1 MVVFEPSINE
11 NMKSINNLSDHELL
25 MRVSEKDETAF
36 RILYNRYYNKVY
48 TYAMRIFKNE
58 TQAEE
63 VVQEVMLKL
72 WKFGDKLSQIQN
84 LDAYLKVSSKNK
96 ALDLLRRQE
105 HLRHAESELSMDWKG
120 YHNETEEQ
128 ILLNETRQ
136 ILKNAID
143 QLPEQQRTVYLL
155 CHQDGLK
162 YQQAADKLNLSP
174 ETVKFYMKLALRSLR
189 SYLTNHTDVVS
200 LIIIFKLF

>member
-11 NMKSINNLSDHELL
+11 NMKSINNLSDQELL
-25 MRVSEKDETAF
+25 MRVSEQDETAF

-96 ALDLLRRQE
+96 ALDLFRRQE